1 MRSKHLTATLVVAAM
16 LIGGGV
22 AFSADAAETG
32 CVPFD
37 PSGAVCDASV
47 PAHSLSQGDPDD
59 LYKGFTF
66 VTNTYP
72 LADAEFDDNWTYL
85 QRGSEASSIN
95 ISNIMVPSKIG
106 ATVKLPNAGTW
117 TDAQGEE
124 HELDATLTVTDTNG
138 GYVGGYTN
146 DGDGVQYL
154 ALSGLRGDHH
164 DPNGPIG
171 EKVSAAEPQ
180 PTDDSKRTGIE
191 VKVSFTYAGTDTP
204 VPDSFKGL
212 TGFGDLDGTDGSPAG
227 IEGVEL
233 IDGFDGLWLPDDDH
247 LTAFDENGYGGS
259 DECPEQ
265 LNLAARHAQQ
275 HMFTA
280 AFSGPDFTVRYSQGA
295 SKSSYAAVFSAPLLA
310 DQLVY
315 KVTAR
320 AVDENGNEIKA
331 PWTVTDGLRV
341 NGAYELTDIPAID
354 GYEYVGPAKDSAPLK
369 GSVTSNGESG
379 DRTITLTYK
388 RLATVTYDPN
398 GGTGTVDGTTV
409 DAGTQ
414 VDAAQNAYR
423 RTGYTFQNW
432 NTSPDGTGDAY
443 SPADLLTLDSDVT
456 LYAIWTPNPYKVAY
470 DANTGDGT
478 MPDQSFQYDTAQN
491 LNANRFAKPGWTF
504 TGWNTKPDGSGTAYE
519 DAQQVTNLTA
529 QDGGEIT
536 LYAQWTAD
544 PAALHYD
551 ANAQDATGE
560 TPDSTGMTGDT
571 VTVAENG
578 YRHEGYTFT
587 GWNTMPDGS
596 GDTVNPDDPYT
607 LPAGDTTVYAQW
619 EEIPGGVDWVKT
631 DATTGD
637 PLPGSEWRLDGP
649 DGQSITVTD
658 NGDMDSDP
666 DDGGFT
672 VTGLDW
678 GDWTLTETKAPEG
691 HDPIPN
697 PLTFTIDAQHT
708 AIHLGDV
715 ENTRTPATVTY
726 DANGGTGAT
735 TPYEGVIGDAP
746 ATAENGFAAPGD
758 CATFTGWNTRADGT
772 GTSYKEGDVLPPLTG
787 DITLYAQWD
796 ESACVAEGLAQTGS
810 STTGVTITTIIALA
824 IAAGI
829 HTIRRRRARG

>member
-1 MRSKHLTATLVVAAM
+1 MTRKLRLAATIAALM
-16 LIGGGV
+16 LLGGGV
-22 AFSADAAETG
+22 TFPANAAETG

-37 PSGAVCDASV
+37 PSGAVCAASV

-85 QRGSEASSIN
+85 QRGGEASSIN
-95 ISNIMVPSKIG
+95 VSNIMVPSKIG

-138 GYVGGYTN
+138 GLIVGYTN

-154 ALSGLRGDHH
+154 ALGGLRGDHH
-164 DPNGPIG
+164 DLNDPIG

-212 TGFGDLDGTDGSPAG
+212 TGFGDLDGKDGSPAG

-259 DECPEQ
+259 DECSEQ
-265 LNLAARHAQQ
+265 LNLSARHAQQ

-341 NGAYELTDIPAID
+341 NGTYELTDIPAID
-354 GYEYVGPAKDSAPLK
+354 GYEYVGPAKDSAPLR

-388 RLATVTYDPN
+388 RLATINYNGNGGKGTVAGETVDAGTDVDTKPNGFTRVGYTFKGWNTKPDGTGTPYQPGADIRLDGDVTLYAMWEANPASILFDPNAKNTTGETTGIDTVYDADVTLTPNGYQRPGYTFTGWNTKPDNTGTGYADKAAYHVTGDVTLYAQWKADKASLVYNANGGTGSMDSTTGVTNQTVTVDENGFTYMGHRFTGWNSMPDGSGDTYNPGDGYTLPAGVGVLYAQWEEIPASLTYDGNGDDVTGETPDYTGLAEDTPIVSENGFDWPGHEFKGWNTKPDGTGDTFQPGDTMTPLTGDAVLYAQWDELPATVTYDPN
-398 GGTGTVDGTTV
+398 GGTGTT
-409 DAGTQ
+409 
-414 VDAAQNAYR
+414 
-423 RTGYTFQNW
+423 
-432 NTSPDGTGDAY
+432 
-443 SPADLLTLDSDVT
+443 
-456 LYAIWTPNPYKVAY
+456 NPYKGLI
-470 DANTGDGT
+470 GDTPQTADNGFT
-478 MPDQSFQYDTAQN
+478 APDDCM
-491 LNANRFAKPGWTF
+491 TF
-504 TGWNTKPDGSGTAYE
+504 VGWNTAKDGSG
-519 DAQQVTNLTA
+519 VT
-529 QDGGEIT
+529 
-536 LYAQWTAD
+536 YK
-544 PAALHYD
+544 P
-551 ANAQDATGE
+551 
-560 TPDSTGMTGDT
+560 GDT
-571 VTVAENG
+571 
-578 YRHEGYTFT
+578 
-587 GWNTMPDGS
+587 
-596 GDTVNPDDPYT
+596 
-607 LPAGDTTVYAQW
+607 
-619 EEIPGGVDWVKT
+619 
-631 DATTGD
+631 
-637 PLPGSEWRLDGP
+637 
-649 DGQSITVTD
+649 
-658 NGDMDSDP
+658 
-666 DDGGFT
+666 
-672 VTGLDW
+672 
-678 GDWTLTETKAPEG
+678 
-691 HDPIPN
+691 
-697 PLTFTIDAQHT
+697 
-708 AIHLGDV
+708 
-715 ENTRTPATVTY
+715 
-726 DANGGTGAT
+726 
-735 TPYEGVIGDAP
+735 
-746 ATAENGFAAPGD
+746 
-758 CATFTGWNTRADGT
+758 
-772 GTSYKEGDVLPPLTG
+772 LPPLTD

-796 ESACVAEGLAQTGS
+796 DTGCTTESLAQTGVGLS
-810 STTGVTITTIIALA
+810 GILTTVSLMLA
-824 IAAGI
+824 VGGLAKVM
-829 HTIRRRRARG
+829 RRKRD

>member
-1 MRSKHLTATLVVAAM
+1 MNRKWLTAGIALIAAIA
-16 LIGGGV
+16 IGGV
-22 AFSADAAETG
+22 TFPANAAETG

-85 QRGSEASSIN
+85 QRGGEASSVN

-138 GYVGGYTN
+138 GYVVGYTN

-164 DPNGPIG
+164 DDHHDHIDPIG

-259 DECPEQ
+259 DECQEQ
-265 LNLAARHAQQ
+265 LNLAARHSQQ

-331 PWTVTDGLRV
+331 PWTVADGLRV
-341 NGAYELTDIPAID
+341 NGTYNLADIPSID
-354 GYEYVGPAKDSAPLK
+354 GYEYVGPSEDSAPLK
-369 GSVTSNGESG
+369 GSVTVDGQSG
-379 DRTITLTYK
+379 DKTITLVYRK
-388 RLATVTYDPN
+388 LASINYNGN
-398 GGTGTVDGTTV
+398 GGSGTVDGETV
-409 DAGTQ
+409 NAGTD
-414 VDAAQNAYR
+414 VDVEGNGFQR
-423 RTGYTFQNW
+423 PGYTF
-432 NTSPDGTGDAY
+432 
-443 SPADLLTLDSDVT
+443 
-456 LYAIWTPNPYKVAY
+456 K
-470 DANTGDGT
+470 
-478 MPDQSFQYDTAQN
+478 
-491 LNANRFAKPGWTF
+491 
-504 TGWNTKPDGSGTAYE
+504 GWNTKPDGSGTPYQPGADIRLDE
-519 DAQQVTNLTA
+519 DV
-529 QDGGEIT
+529 T
-536 LYAQWTAD
+536 LYAMWEQTEESVVAPD
-544 PAALHYD
+544 D
-551 ANAQDATGE
+551 AKTD
-560 TPDSTGMTGDT
+560 DSTA
-571 VTVAENG
+571 VQQK
-578 YRHEGYTFT
+578 
-587 GWNTMPDGS
+587 DGLA
-596 GDTVNPDDPYT
+596 D
-607 LPAGDTTVYAQW
+607 
-619 EEIPGGVDWVKT
+619 
-631 DATTGD
+631 
-637 PLPGSEWRLDGP
+637 
-649 DGQSITVTD
+649 
-658 NGDMDSDP
+658 
-666 DDGGFT
+666 
-672 VTGLDW
+672 
-678 GDWTLTETKAPEG
+678 
-691 HDPIPN
+691 
-697 PLTFTIDAQHT
+697 
-708 AIHLGDV
+708 
-715 ENTRTPATVTY
+715 
-726 DANGGTGAT
+726 TGAA
-735 TPYEGVIGDAP
+735 IGIIVSVR
-746 ATAENGFAAPGD
+746 AAASCLG
-758 CATFTGWNTRADGT
+758 
-772 GTSYKEGDVLPPLTG
+772 
-787 DITLYAQWD
+787 
-796 ESACVAEGLAQTGS
+796 
-810 STTGVTITTIIALA
+810 
-824 IAAGI
+824 AGI
-829 HTIRRRRARG
+829 LMLRRTHRGHH

>member
-1 MRSKHLTATLVVAAM
+1 MTRKLRLAATIAALM
-16 LIGGGV
+16 LLGGGV
-22 AFSADAAETG
+22 TFPANAAETG

-37 PSGAVCDASV
+37 PSGAVCAASV

-85 QRGSEASSIN
+85 QRGGEASSFN
-95 ISNIMVPSKIG
+95 VSNIMVPSKIG

-138 GYVGGYTN
+138 GLIVGYTN

-154 ALSGLRGDHH
+154 ALGGLRGDHH
-164 DPNGPIG
+164 DLNDPIG

-212 TGFGDLDGTDGSPAG
+212 TGFGDLDGKDGSPAG

-259 DECPEQ
+259 DECREQ
-265 LNLAARHAQQ
+265 LNLSARHAQQ

-341 NGAYELTDIPAID
+341 NGTYELTDIPAID
-354 GYEYVGPAKDSAPLK
+354 GYEYVGPAKDSAPLR

-388 RLATVTYDPN
+388 RLATINYNGNGGKGTVAGETVDAGTDVDTKPNGFTRVGYTFKGWNTKPDGTGTPYQPGADIRLDGDVTLYAMWEANPASILFDPNAKNTTGETTGIDTVYDADVTLTPNGYQRPGYTFTGWNTKPDNTGTGYADKAAYHVTGDVTLYAQWKADKASLVYNANGGTGSMDSTTGVTNQTVTVDENGFTYMGHRFTGWNSMPDGSGDTYNPGDGYTLPAGVGVLYAQWEEIPASLTYDGNGDDVTGETPDYTGLAEDTPIVSENGFDWPGHEFKGWNTKPDGTGDTFQPGDTMTPLTGDAVLYAQWDELPATVTYDPN
-398 GGTGTVDGTTV
+398 GGTGTT
-409 DAGTQ
+409 
-414 VDAAQNAYR
+414 
-423 RTGYTFQNW
+423 
-432 NTSPDGTGDAY
+432 
-443 SPADLLTLDSDVT
+443 
-456 LYAIWTPNPYKVAY
+456 NPYKGLI
-470 DANTGDGT
+470 GDTPQTADNGFT
-478 MPDQSFQYDTAQN
+478 APDDCM
-491 LNANRFAKPGWTF
+491 TF
-504 TGWNTKPDGSGTAYE
+504 VGWNTAKDGSG
-519 DAQQVTNLTA
+519 VT
-529 QDGGEIT
+529 
-536 LYAQWTAD
+536 YK
-544 PAALHYD
+544 P
-551 ANAQDATGE
+551 
-560 TPDSTGMTGDT
+560 GDT
-571 VTVAENG
+571 
-578 YRHEGYTFT
+578 
-587 GWNTMPDGS
+587 
-596 GDTVNPDDPYT
+596 
-607 LPAGDTTVYAQW
+607 
-619 EEIPGGVDWVKT
+619 
-631 DATTGD
+631 
-637 PLPGSEWRLDGP
+637 
-649 DGQSITVTD
+649 
-658 NGDMDSDP
+658 
-666 DDGGFT
+666 
-672 VTGLDW
+672 
-678 GDWTLTETKAPEG
+678 
-691 HDPIPN
+691 
-697 PLTFTIDAQHT
+697 
-708 AIHLGDV
+708 
-715 ENTRTPATVTY
+715 
-726 DANGGTGAT
+726 
-735 TPYEGVIGDAP
+735 
-746 ATAENGFAAPGD
+746 
-758 CATFTGWNTRADGT
+758 
-772 GTSYKEGDVLPPLTG
+772 LPPLTD

-796 ESACVAEGLAQTGS
+796 DTGCTTESLAQTGVGLS
-810 STTGVTITTIIALA
+810 GILTTVSLMLA
-824 IAAGI
+824 VGGLAKVM
-829 HTIRRRRARG
+829 RRKRD

>member
-1 MRSKHLTATLVVAAM
+1 MTFPAN
-16 LIGGGV
+16 
-22 AFSADAAETG
+22 AAETG

-37 PSGAVCDASV
+37 PSGAVCAASV

-85 QRGSEASSIN
+85 QRGGEASSIN
-95 ISNIMVPSKIG
+95 ASNIMVPSKIG

-138 GYVGGYTN
+138 GLIVGYTN

-154 ALSGLRGDHH
+154 ALGGLRGDHH
-164 DPNGPIG
+164 DLNDPIG

-212 TGFGDLDGTDGSPAG
+212 TGFGDLDGKDGSPAG

-259 DECPEQ
+259 DECREQ
-265 LNLAARHAQQ
+265 LNLSARHAQQ

-341 NGAYELTDIPAID
+341 NGTYELTDIPAID
-354 GYEYVGPAKDSAPLK
+354 GYEYVGPAKDSAPLR

-388 RLATVTYDPN
+388 RLATINYNGNGGKGTVAGETVDAGTDVDTKPNGFTRVGYTFKGWNTKPDGTGTPYQPGADIRLDGDVTLYAMWEANPASILFDPNAKNTTGETTGIDTVYDADVTLTPNGYQRPGYTFTGWNTKPDNTGTGYADKAAYHVTGDVTLYAQWKADKASLVYNANGGTGSMDSTTGVTNQTVTVDENGFTYMGHRFTGWNSMPDGSGDTYNPGDGYTLPAGVGVLYAQWEEIPASLTYDGNGDDVTGETPDYTGLAEDTPIVSENGFDWPGHEFKGWNTKPDGTGDTFQPGDTMTPLTGDAVLYAQWDELPATVTYDPN
-398 GGTGTVDGTTV
+398 GGTGTT
-409 DAGTQ
+409 
-414 VDAAQNAYR
+414 
-423 RTGYTFQNW
+423 
-432 NTSPDGTGDAY
+432 
-443 SPADLLTLDSDVT
+443 
-456 LYAIWTPNPYKVAY
+456 NPYKGLI
-470 DANTGDGT
+470 GDTPQTADNGFT
-478 MPDQSFQYDTAQN
+478 APDDCM
-491 LNANRFAKPGWTF
+491 TF
-504 TGWNTKPDGSGTAYE
+504 VGWNTAKDGSG
-519 DAQQVTNLTA
+519 VT
-529 QDGGEIT
+529 
-536 LYAQWTAD
+536 YK
-544 PAALHYD
+544 P
-551 ANAQDATGE
+551 
-560 TPDSTGMTGDT
+560 GDT
-571 VTVAENG
+571 
-578 YRHEGYTFT
+578 
-587 GWNTMPDGS
+587 
-596 GDTVNPDDPYT
+596 
-607 LPAGDTTVYAQW
+607 
-619 EEIPGGVDWVKT
+619 
-631 DATTGD
+631 
-637 PLPGSEWRLDGP
+637 
-649 DGQSITVTD
+649 
-658 NGDMDSDP
+658 
-666 DDGGFT
+666 
-672 VTGLDW
+672 
-678 GDWTLTETKAPEG
+678 
-691 HDPIPN
+691 
-697 PLTFTIDAQHT
+697 
-708 AIHLGDV
+708 
-715 ENTRTPATVTY
+715 
-726 DANGGTGAT
+726 
-735 TPYEGVIGDAP
+735 
-746 ATAENGFAAPGD
+746 
-758 CATFTGWNTRADGT
+758 
-772 GTSYKEGDVLPPLTG
+772 LPPLTD

-796 ESACVAEGLAQTGS
+796 DTGCTTESLAQTGVGLS
-810 STTGVTITTIIALA
+810 GILTTVSLMLA
-824 IAAGI
+824 VGGLAKVM
-829 HTIRRRRARG
+829 RRKRD

>member
-1 MRSKHLTATLVVAAM
+1 MKHRILGTAATLITAMM
-16 LIGGGV
+16 LIGGV
-22 AFSADAAETG
+22 AFSANAAETG

-95 ISNIMVPSKIG
+95 LSNIMVPSKIG

-164 DPNGPIG
+164 DPNDPIG

-180 PTDDSKRTGIE
+180 PIDDSKRTGIE

-265 LNLAARHAQQ
+265 LNLSARHAQQ

-341 NGAYELTDIPAID
+341 NGTYELTDIPAID

-398 GGTGTVDGTTV
+398 GGTGDMPMQEG
-409 DAGTQ
+409 
-414 VDAAQNAYR
+414 
-423 RTGYTFQNW
+423 
-432 NTSPDGTGDAY
+432 
-443 SPADLLTLDSDVT
+443 VT
-456 LYAIWTPNPYKVAY
+456 
-470 DANTGDGT
+470 
-478 MPDQSFQYDTAQN
+478 DQ
-491 LNANRFAKPGWTF
+491 
-504 TGWNTKPDGSGTAYE
+504 
-519 DAQQVTNLTA
+519 
-529 QDGGEIT
+529 
-536 LYAQWTAD
+536 
-544 PAALHYD
+544 
-551 ANAQDATGE
+551 
-560 TPDSTGMTGDT
+560 T
-571 VTVAENG
+571 VTVADNG
-578 YRHEGYTFT
+578 FVFDGHRFT

-596 GDTVNPDDPYT
+596 GDDYAPGDDYT
-607 LPAGDTTVYAQW
+607 LQAEPTILYAQW
-619 EEIPGGVDWVKT
+619 EQVKEPVASDDAKADDST
-631 DATTGD
+631 DD
-637 PLPGSEWRLDGP
+637 QQEDGLA
-649 DGQSITVTD
+649 D
-658 NGDMDSDP
+658 
-666 DDGGFT
+666 
-672 VTGLDW
+672 
-678 GDWTLTETKAPEG
+678 
-691 HDPIPN
+691 
-697 PLTFTIDAQHT
+697 
-708 AIHLGDV
+708 
-715 ENTRTPATVTY
+715 
-726 DANGGTGAT
+726 TGAA
-735 TPYEGVIGDAP
+735 IGIIVSVL
-746 ATAENGFAAPGD
+746 AA
-758 CATFTGWNTRADGT
+758 A
-772 GTSYKEGDVLPPLTG
+772 
-787 DITLYAQWD
+787 
-796 ESACVAEGLAQTGS
+796 ACLG
-810 STTGVTITTIIALA
+810 
-824 IAAGI
+824 AGI
-829 HTIRRRRARG
+829 LMFRRAHHDRR

>member
-1 MRSKHLTATLVVAAM
+1 MTRKLRLAATIAALM
-16 LIGGGV
+16 LLGGGV
-22 AFSADAAETG
+22 TFPANAAETG

-37 PSGAVCDASV
+37 PSGAVCAASV

-85 QRGSEASSIN
+85 QRGGEASSIN
-95 ISNIMVPSKIG
+95 ASNIMVPSKIG

-138 GYVGGYTN
+138 GLIVGYTN

-154 ALSGLRGDHH
+154 ALGGLRGDHH
-164 DPNGPIG
+164 DLNDPIG

-212 TGFGDLDGTDGSPAG
+212 TGFGDLDGKDGSPAG

-259 DECPEQ
+259 DECREQ
-265 LNLAARHAQQ
+265 LNLSARHAQQ

-341 NGAYELTDIPAID
+341 NGTYELTDIPAID
-354 GYEYVGPAKDSAPLK
+354 GYEYVGPAKDSAPLR

-388 RLATVTYDPN
+388 RLATINYNGNGGKGTVAGETVDAGTDVDTKPNGFTRVGYTFKGWNTKPDGTGTPYQPGADIRLDGDVTLYAMWEANPASILFDPNAKNTTGETTGIDTVYDADVTLTPNGYQRPGYTFTGWNTKPDNTGTGYADKAAYHVTGDVTLYAQWKADKASLVYNANGGTGSMDSTTGVTNQTVTVDENGFTYMGHRFTGWNSMPDGSGDTYNPGDGYTLPAGVGVLYAQWEEIPASLTYDGNGDDVTGETPDYTGLAEDTPIVSENGFDWPGHEFKGWNTKPDGTGDTFQPGDTMTPLTGDAVLYAQWDELPATVTYDPN
-398 GGTGTVDGTTV
+398 GGTGTT
-409 DAGTQ
+409 
-414 VDAAQNAYR
+414 
-423 RTGYTFQNW
+423 
-432 NTSPDGTGDAY
+432 
-443 SPADLLTLDSDVT
+443 
-456 LYAIWTPNPYKVAY
+456 NPYKGLI
-470 DANTGDGT
+470 GDTPQTADNGFT
-478 MPDQSFQYDTAQN
+478 APDDCM
-491 LNANRFAKPGWTF
+491 TF
-504 TGWNTKPDGSGTAYE
+504 VGWNTAKDGSG
-519 DAQQVTNLTA
+519 VT
-529 QDGGEIT
+529 
-536 LYAQWTAD
+536 YK
-544 PAALHYD
+544 P
-551 ANAQDATGE
+551 
-560 TPDSTGMTGDT
+560 GDT
-571 VTVAENG
+571 
-578 YRHEGYTFT
+578 
-587 GWNTMPDGS
+587 
-596 GDTVNPDDPYT
+596 
-607 LPAGDTTVYAQW
+607 
-619 EEIPGGVDWVKT
+619 
-631 DATTGD
+631 
-637 PLPGSEWRLDGP
+637 
-649 DGQSITVTD
+649 
-658 NGDMDSDP
+658 
-666 DDGGFT
+666 
-672 VTGLDW
+672 
-678 GDWTLTETKAPEG
+678 
-691 HDPIPN
+691 
-697 PLTFTIDAQHT
+697 
-708 AIHLGDV
+708 
-715 ENTRTPATVTY
+715 
-726 DANGGTGAT
+726 
-735 TPYEGVIGDAP
+735 
-746 ATAENGFAAPGD
+746 
-758 CATFTGWNTRADGT
+758 
-772 GTSYKEGDVLPPLTG
+772 LPPLTD

-796 ESACVAEGLAQTGS
+796 DTGCTTESLAQTGVGLS
-810 STTGVTITTIIALA
+810 GILTTVSLMLA
-824 IAAGI
+824 VGGLAKVM
-829 HTIRRRRARG
+829 RRKRD